1 MSINYNASDFLTRV
15 TNNNNYYYT
24 SSYKKNVVESDDDVE
39 SFQTK
44 FSDFRK
50 IVRRLSNYNSNDTTE
65 DKLKD
70 YLSDLADTYNSMSK
84 KKENITDSNLKK
96 YLDKLD
102 TLIDD
107 NAKSLKKLGLKKNDD
122 GELEFD
128 EDTFDDD
135 YDQKVADKLFTGTD
149 SFIDQARKLTRK
161 IDYSASDAEFTTTE
175 KRFYDGISYNNEE
188 ITQAKAYLNL
198 LNCSTVLNKLNS
210 YIQDDKIGSADKTD
224 VFSMFEGLSKNLNL
238 TDKNGESETIY
249 KTICNENDFNN
260 LGFSFDDDEKKIA
273 YVRNEDLDVTTDDFK
288 KSFNTLFGDSS
299 SLRDYLNE
307 YCQKGYK
314 QTIKFD
320 EINSKLKSDSN
331 SFSIDEYV

>member
-1 MSINYNASDFLTRV
+1 
-15 TNNNNYYYT
+15 
-24 SSYKKNVVESDDDVE
+24 
-39 SFQTK
+39 
-44 FSDFRK
+44 
-50 IVRRLSNYNSNDTTE
+50 
-65 DKLKD
+65 
-70 YLSDLADTYNSMSK
+70 MSK
-84 KKENITDSNLKK
+84 KKENITDSTLKK

-175 KRFYDGISYNNEE
+175 KRFYDGISYSNEE

-260 LGFSFDDDEKKIA
+260 LGFSFDDTEKKIV
-273 YVRNEDLDVTTDDFK
+273 YERNEDFDITTDDFK
-288 KSFNTLFGDSS
+288 KSFDVLFGDSS

-314 QTIKFD
+314 QAIKFD
-320 EINSKLKSDSN
+320 EINSNLKSN
-331 SFSIDEYV
+331 SLKIDEYV